1 MKHAVMLILSLFAT
15 ATLAADEDYAVM
27 VELAWKRGC
36 FNCHDVDQTVRGP
49 AWRDV
54 AARYRDDETAFER
67 LIVTVRDG
75 GRGNW
80 GDDFMSPNRRVPE
93 EDIKRLVAWLLTLEP
108 GTEGQAET
116 SK

>member
-1 MKHAVMLILSLFAT
+1 MKLSVLLLFSLFAS
-15 ATLAADEDYAVM
+15 AALAADEDYAAM

-36 FNCHDVDQTVRGP
+36 FNCHDVEQKVRGP

-54 AARYRDDETAFER
+54 AVRYRDDETAFGR

-80 GDDFMSPNRRVPE
+80 GNDFMSPNRRVPE
-93 EDIKRLVAWLLTLEP
+93 EDIKRLVAWLLTLES
-108 GTEGQAET
+108 ER
-116 SK
+116 